1 MGHQARLS
9 SGDRRQQIV
18 EVATRLFARQ
28 GYEGT
33 TTRQIADSA
42 EVNEAIIFRHFSTKE
57 DLYWAV
63 IEDQCRMRAGR
74 EKLEQALASGKDDE
88 EIFTSI
94 ASEFLA
100 RDATLPRLLLFSA
113 LERHEVS
120 QRFFKV
126 HVASYYEILGDYIRR
141 RIEEGAFR
149 EVDPILAA
157 RSFFGML
164 VYHFQVQ
171 ELFGA
176 KHLHDIELEHA
187 VKTFVGIWLKG
198 MRP

>member
-9 SGDRRQQIV
+9 SEDRRQQIV
-18 EVATRLFARQ
+18 DVATRLFARQ

-33 TTRQIADSA
+33 TTRQIAESA

-63 IEDQCRMRAGR
+63 IEDQCRIRAGR
-74 EKLEQALASGKDDE
+74 EKLEQALASGQDDE
-88 EIFTSI
+88 EIFAVI
-94 ASEFLA
+94 ASEFLS

-149 EVDPILAA
+149 KVDPILAA

-164 VYHFQVQ
+164 VYHFQIQ

-176 KHLHDIELEHA
+176 KQFHDFELDHA

-198 MRP
+198 MQP

>member
-33 TTRQIADSA
+33 TTRQIAEAA
-42 EVNEAIIFRHFSTKE
+42 EVNEAIIFRHFPTKE

-74 EKLEQALASGKDDE
+74 EKLEQALGSGQNDE
-88 EIFTSI
+88 QIFTSI
-94 ASEFLA
+94 ASEFLS

-141 RIEEGAFR
+141 RIEDGAFR
-149 EVDPILAA
+149 DVDPILAA

-176 KHLHDIELEHA
+176 KHLHDIDLEHA

>member
-18 EVATRLFARQ
+18 DVATRLFARQ

-33 TTRQIADSA
+33 TTRQIAEAAD
-42 EVNEAIIFRHFSTKE
+42 VNEAIIFRHFSTKE

-63 IEDQCRMRAGR
+63 IEDQCRIRAGR
-74 EKLEQALASGKDDE
+74 EKLEQALVSGKDE
-88 EIFTSI
+88 EQIFTSI
-94 ASEFLA
+94 ASEFLN

-126 HVASYYEILGDYIRR
+126 HVSSYYEILGDYIRR

-187 VKTFVGIWLKG
+187 VDTFVGIWLKG

>member
-9 SGDRRQQIV
+9 SVDRRQQILD
-18 EVATRLFARQ
+18 VATQLFARQ

-33 TTRQIADSA
+33 TTRQIAESA

-63 IEDQCRMRAGR
+63 IEDQCRIRAGR
-74 EKLEQALASGKDDE
+74 EKLEQAIASGLDDE
-88 EIFTSI
+88 HIFTSI
-94 ASEFLA
+94 ATEFLT

-113 LERHEVS
+113 LERREVS

-141 RIEEGAFR
+141 KIEAGDFR
-149 EVDPILAA
+149 DVDPILAA

-187 VKTFVGIWLKG
+187 VRTFVGIWLKG
-198 MRP
+198 MKP

>member
-9 SGDRRQQIV
+9 SVDRRQQILD
-18 EVATRLFARQ
+18 VATQLFARQ

-33 TTRQIADSA
+33 TTRQIAVSA

-63 IEDQCRMRAGR
+63 IEDQCRIRAGR
-74 EKLEQALASGKDDE
+74 EKLEQAIASGLDDE
-88 EIFTSI
+88 QIFTSI
-94 ASEFLA
+94 ATEFLT

-113 LERHEVS
+113 LEKREVS

-141 RIEEGAFR
+141 KIEAGDFR
-149 EVDPILAA
+149 DLDPILAA

-187 VKTFVGIWLKG
+187 VRTFVGIWLKG

>member
-18 EVATRLFARQ
+18 EVATQLFARQ

-33 TTRQIADSA
+33 TTRQIAEAA

-74 EKLEQALASGKDDE
+74 EKLEQALGSGKDDE
-88 EIFTSI
+88 QIFSSI
-94 ASEFLA
+94 ASEFLS

-141 RIEEGAFR
+141 RIDDGSFR

-164 VYHFQVQ
+164 VYHFQIQ

-176 KHLHDIELEHA
+176 KHLHDFELDHA

>member
-18 EVATRLFARQ
+18 EVATQLFARQ

-33 TTRQIADSA
+33 TTRQIAEAAD
-42 EVNEAIIFRHFSTKE
+42 VNEAIIFRHFSTKE

-74 EKLEQALASGKDDE
+74 EKLEQALGSGQNDE
-88 EIFTSI
+88 QIFTSI
-94 ASEFLA
+94 ASEFLS

-141 RIEEGAFR
+141 RIENGAFR
-149 EVDPILAA
+149 DVDPIWQRDPSLACWSITSKY
-157 RSFFGML
+157 RNCSGPSTSTTSNWSM
-164 VYHFQVQ
+164 Q
-171 ELFGA
+171 
-176 KHLHDIELEHA
+176 
-187 VKTFVGIWLKG
+187 
-198 MRP
+198 

>member
-9 SGDRRQQIV
+9 SEDRRQQIV
-18 EVATRLFARQ
+18 DVATRLFARQ

-33 TTRQIADSA
+33 TTRQIAESA

-63 IEDQCRMRAGR
+63 IEDQCRIRAGR
-74 EKLEQALASGKDDE
+74 EKLEQALASGNDDE

-94 ASEFLA
+94 ATEFLN

-120 QRFFKV
+120 QRFFKL

-164 VYHFQVQ
+164 VYHFQIQ
-171 ELFGA
+171 ELFGV
-176 KHLHDIELEHA
+176 KEFHDFDLEHS

>member
-33 TTRQIADSA
+33 TTRQIAEAAD
-42 EVNEAIIFRHFSTKE
+42 VNEAIIFRHFSTKE

-74 EKLEQALASGKDDE
+74 EKLEQALGSGQNDE
-88 EIFTSI
+88 QIFTSI
-94 ASEFLA
+94 ASEFLS

-141 RIEEGAFR
+141 RIGDGAFR
-149 EVDPILAA
+149 DVDPILAA

-176 KHLHDIELEHA
+176 KHLHNIELEHA

>member
-18 EVATRLFARQ
+18 EVATQLFARQ

-33 TTRQIADSA
+33 TTRQIAEAAD
-42 EVNEAIIFRHFSTKE
+42 VNEAIIFRHFSTKE

-74 EKLEQALASGKDDE
+74 EKLEQALGSGQNDE
-88 EIFTSI
+88 QIFTSI
-94 ASEFLA
+94 ASEFLS

-141 RIEEGAFR
+141 RIENGAFR
-149 EVDPILAA
+149 DVDPILAA

>member
-9 SGDRRQQIV
+9 SVDRRQQILD
-18 EVATRLFARQ
+18 VATQLFARQ

-33 TTRQIADSA
+33 TTRQIAESA

-63 IEDQCRMRAGR
+63 IEDQCRIRAGR
-74 EKLEQALASGKDDE
+74 EKLEQAIASGQDDE
-88 EIFTSI
+88 HIFTSI
-94 ASEFLA
+94 ATEFLT

-113 LERHEVS
+113 LERREVS

-141 RIEEGAFR
+141 KIEAGDFR
-149 EVDPILAA
+149 DVDPILAA

-187 VKTFVGIWLKG
+187 VRTFVGIWLKG
-198 MRP
+198 MKP

>member
-18 EVATRLFARQ
+18 EVATQLFARQ

-33 TTRQIADSA
+33 TTRQIAEAAD
-42 EVNEAIIFRHFSTKE
+42 VNEAIIFRHFSTKE

-74 EKLEQALASGKDDE
+74 EKLEQALGSGQTDE
-88 EIFTSI
+88 QIFTSI
-94 ASEFLA
+94 ASEFLS

-141 RIEEGAFR
+141 RIEDGAFR
-149 EVDPILAA
+149 DVDPILAA

-187 VKTFVGIWLKG
+187 AKTFVGIWLKG

>member
-33 TTRQIADSA
+33 TTRQIAEAA
-42 EVNEAIIFRHFSTKE
+42 EVNEAIIFRHFTTKE

-74 EKLEQALASGKDDE
+74 EKLEQALGSGQNDE
-88 EIFTSI
+88 QIFTSI
-94 ASEFLA
+94 ASEFLS

-141 RIEEGAFR
+141 RIEDGVFR
-149 EVDPILAA
+149 DVDPILAA

-176 KHLHDIELEHA
+176 KHLHEIELEHA

>member
-18 EVATRLFARQ
+18 DVATRLFARQ

-33 TTRQIADSA
+33 TTRQIAESA
-42 EVNEAIIFRHFSTKE
+42 QVNEAIIFRHFSTKE

-74 EKLEQALASGKDDE
+74 EKLEQALGSGQDDE
-88 EIFTSI
+88 QIFTSI
-94 ASEFLA
+94 ASEFLS

-164 VYHFQVQ
+164 VYHFQIQ

-176 KHLHDIELEHA
+176 KHLHNFEPEHA
-187 VKTFVGIWLKG
+187 VNTFVGIWLKG

>member
-18 EVATRLFARQ
+18 DVATQLFARQ

-33 TTRQIADSA
+33 TTRQIAESA

-74 EKLEQALASGKDDE
+74 EKLEQALGSGQNDE
-88 EIFTSI
+88 QIFTSI
-94 ASEFLA
+94 ASEFLS

-141 RIEEGAFR
+141 RIEDGAFR
-149 EVDPILAA
+149 EVDPILGA

-164 VYHFQVQ
+164 VYHFQIQ

-176 KHLHDIELEHA
+176 KHLHDFELEHA

>member
-18 EVATRLFARQ
+18 DVATRLFARQ

-187 VKTFVGIWLKG
+187 VKTFVGIWIKG

>member
-9 SGDRRQQIV
+9 SGDRRQQILD
-18 EVATRLFARQ
+18 VATQLFARQ

-33 TTRQIADSA
+33 TTRQIAESA
-42 EVNEAIIFRHFSTKE
+42 AVNEAIIFRHFSTKE

-63 IEDQCRMRAGR
+63 IEDQCRIRGGR
-74 EKLEQALASGKDDE
+74 EKLEQAIASGQDDE
-88 EIFTSI
+88 QIFTSI
-94 ASEFLA
+94 ASEFLT

-126 HVASYYEILGDYIRR
+126 HVASYYEILGDYIQR

-198 MRP
+198 VRP

>member
-18 EVATRLFARQ
+18 DVATQLFARQ

-74 EKLEQALASGKDDE
+74 EKLEHALGSGQDE
-88 EIFTSI
+88 EHIFTSI
-94 ASEFLA
+94 ASEFLT

-126 HVASYYEILGDYIRR
+126 HVSSYYEILGDYIRK
-141 RIEEGAFR
+141 RIADGAFR

>member
-33 TTRQIADSA
+33 TTRQIAEAA
-42 EVNEAIIFRHFSTKE
+42 EVNEAIIFRHFTTKE

-74 EKLEQALASGKDDE
+74 EKLEQALGSGQNDE
-88 EIFTSI
+88 QIFTSI
-94 ASEFLA
+94 ASEFLS

-141 RIEEGAFR
+141 RIEDGVFR
-149 EVDPILAA
+149 DVDPILAA

-187 VKTFVGIWLKG
+187 VNTFVGIWLKG

>member
-33 TTRQIADSA
+33 TTRQIAEAA
-42 EVNEAIIFRHFSTKE
+42 EVNEAIIFRHFTTKE

-74 EKLEQALASGKDDE
+74 EKLEQALGSGQNDE
-88 EIFTSI
+88 QIFTSI
-94 ASEFLA
+94 ASEFLS

-113 LERHEVS
+113 LERYEVS

-141 RIEEGAFR
+141 RIEDGVFR
-149 EVDPILAA
+149 DVDPILAA

-187 VKTFVGIWLKG
+187 VNTFVGIWLKG

>member
-1 MGHQARLS
+1 M
-9 SGDRRQQIV
+9 
-18 EVATRLFARQ
+18 
-28 GYEGT
+28 
-33 TTRQIADSA
+33 
-42 EVNEAIIFRHFSTKE
+42 NEAIIFRHFTTKE

-74 EKLEQALASGKDDE
+74 EKLEQALGSGQNDE
-88 EIFTSI
+88 QIFTSI
-94 ASEFLA
+94 ASEFLS

-141 RIEEGAFR
+141 RIEDGAFR
-149 EVDPILAA
+149 DVDPILAA

>member
-9 SGDRRQQIV
+9 SVDRRQQILD
-18 EVATRLFARQ
+18 VATQLFARQ

-33 TTRQIADSA
+33 TTRQIAESA
-42 EVNEAIIFRHFSTKE
+42 GVNEAIIFRHFSTKE

-63 IEDQCRMRAGR
+63 IEDQCRIRAGR
-74 EKLEQALASGKDDE
+74 EKLEQAIASGLDDE
-88 EIFTSI
+88 QIFTSI
-94 ASEFLA
+94 ATEFLT

-113 LERHEVS
+113 LERREVS

-141 RIEEGAFR
+141 KIEAGDFR
-149 EVDPILAA
+149 DVDPILAA

-176 KHLHDIELEHA
+176 KHLHDIDLEHA
-187 VKTFVGIWLKG
+187 VRTFVGIWLKG
-198 MRP
+198 MKP

>member
-18 EVATRLFARQ
+18 DVATRLFARQ

-33 TTRQIADSA
+33 TTRQIAESA

-74 EKLEQALASGKDDE
+74 EKLEQALGSGLDDE
-88 EIFTSI
+88 QIFTSI
-94 ASEFLA
+94 AREFLS

-141 RIEEGAFR
+141 RIEDGAFR
-149 EVDPILAA
+149 DVDPILAA

-164 VYHFQVQ
+164 VYHFQIQ

-176 KHLHDIELEHA
+176 KHLHDFELEHA

>member
-33 TTRQIADSA
+33 TTRQIAEAA
-42 EVNEAIIFRHFSTKE
+42 EVNEAIIFRHFTTKE

-74 EKLEQALASGKDDE
+74 EKLEQALVSGQNDE
-88 EIFTSI
+88 QIFTSI
-94 ASEFLA
+94 ASEFLS

-141 RIEEGAFR
+141 RIEDGAFR
-149 EVDPILAA
+149 DVDPILAA

-176 KHLHDIELEHA
+176 KHLHDIEPELA
-187 VKTFVGIWLKG
+187 AKTFVGIWLKG

>member
-1 MGHQARLS
+1 MTIAR
-9 SGDRRQQIV
+9 
-18 EVATRLFARQ
+18 
-28 GYEGT
+28 
-33 TTRQIADSA
+33 
-42 EVNEAIIFRHFSTKE
+42 
-57 DLYWAV
+57 
-63 IEDQCRMRAGR
+63 
-74 EKLEQALASGKDDE
+74 
-88 EIFTSI
+88 
-94 ASEFLA
+94 EFLA

-113 LERHEVS
+113 LERHELS

-141 RIEEGAFR
+141 RISEGGFR

-157 RSFFGML
+157 RAFFGML

-176 KHLHDIELEHA
+176 KHFYNIGLEDT
-187 VKTFVGIWLKG
+187 VKTFVNIWLKG

>member
-33 TTRQIADSA
+33 TTRQIAEAA
-42 EVNEAIIFRHFSTKE
+42 EVNEAIIFRHFTTKE

-74 EKLEQALASGKDDE
+74 EKLEQALGSGQNDE
-88 EIFTSI
+88 QIFTSI
-94 ASEFLA
+94 ASEFLS
-100 RDATLPRLLLFSA
+100 RDETLPRLLLFSA

-141 RIEEGAFR
+141 RIEDGVFR
-149 EVDPILAA
+149 DVDPILAA

-187 VKTFVGIWLKG
+187 VNTFVGIWLKG

>member
-33 TTRQIADSA
+33 TTRQIAEAA
-42 EVNEAIIFRHFSTKE
+42 EVNEAIIFRHFTTKE

-74 EKLEQALASGKDDE
+74 EKLEQALGSGQNDE
-88 EIFTSI
+88 QIFTSI
-94 ASEFLA
+94 ASEFLS

-141 RIEEGAFR
+141 RIEDGVFR
-149 EVDPILAA
+149 DVDPILAA

-187 VKTFVGIWLKG
+187 VSTFVGIWLKG

>member
-1 MGHQARLS
+1 MGHQPRIS
-9 SGDRRQQIV
+9 SGDRRQQIL

-28 GYEGT
+28 GFEGT
-33 TTRQIADSA
+33 TTRQIAESA
-42 EVNEAIIFRHFSTKE
+42 EVNEAIIFRHFATKE

-63 IEDQCRMRAGR
+63 IEDQCRIRAGR
-74 EKLEQALASGKDDE
+74 EKLEQALSSGRDDE
-88 EIFTSI
+88 HILATI
-94 ASEFLA
+94 AREFLS

-120 QRFFKV
+120 HRFFKV
-126 HVASYYEILGDYIRR
+126 HVASYYEVLGEYIRE
-141 RIEEGAFR
+141 RITQGIFR

-157 RSFFGML
+157 RAFFGML

-171 ELFGA
+171 ELFGG
-176 KHLHDIELEHA
+176 KRLHDYPLDEV
-187 VKTFVGIWLKG
+187 VKTFVTLWLQG

>member
-18 EVATRLFARQ
+18 EVATKLFARQ

-33 TTRQIADSA
+33 TTRQIAEAA
-42 EVNEAIIFRHFSTKE
+42 EVNEAIIFRHFTTKE

-74 EKLEQALASGKDDE
+74 EKLEQALGSGQNDE
-88 EIFTSI
+88 QIFTSI
-94 ASEFLA
+94 ASEFLS

-141 RIEEGAFR
+141 RIEDGAFR
-149 EVDPILAA
+149 DVDPILAA

-176 KHLHDIELEHA
+176 KHLHDIELAHA

>member
-18 EVATRLFARQ
+18 EVATQLFARQ

-33 TTRQIADSA
+33 TTRQIAEAA
-42 EVNEAIIFRHFSTKE
+42 EVNEAIIFRHFTTKE

-74 EKLEQALASGKDDE
+74 EKLEQALGSGQNDE
-88 EIFTSI
+88 QIFTSI
-94 ASEFLA
+94 ASEFLS

-141 RIEEGAFR
+141 RIEDGAFR
-149 EVDPILAA
+149 DVDPILAA

>member
-18 EVATRLFARQ
+18 DVATKLFARQ

-33 TTRQIADSA
+33 TTRQIAEAA

-74 EKLEQALASGKDDE
+74 EKLEQALGSGQNDE
-88 EIFTSI
+88 QIFTSI
-94 ASEFLA
+94 ASEFLS

-126 HVASYYEILGDYIRR
+126 HVSSYYEILGDYIRR
-141 RIEEGAFR
+141 RIDEGAFR

-164 VYHFQVQ
+164 VYHFQIQ

-176 KHLHDIELEHA
+176 KHLHDFELEHA
-187 VKTFVGIWLKG
+187 VETFVGIWLKG